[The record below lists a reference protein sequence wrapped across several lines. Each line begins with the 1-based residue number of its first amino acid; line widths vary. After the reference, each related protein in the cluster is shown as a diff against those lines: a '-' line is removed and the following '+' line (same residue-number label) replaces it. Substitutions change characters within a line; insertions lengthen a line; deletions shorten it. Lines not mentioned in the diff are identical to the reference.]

1 MCYETEFS
9 TDGWKTYLS
18 ENKIVESEV
27 KPDGFIRGMYAR
39 AMKHRQP
46 RYEAMAKWGV
56 TLDANDVMK
65 VRSADEFCELIAAAL
80 P

>member
-1 MCYETEFS
+1 
-9 TDGWKTYLS
+9 
-18 ENKIVESEV
+18 
-27 KPDGFIRGMYAR
+27 MYAR

>member
-1 MCYETEFS
+1 MCYNTEI
-9 TDGWKTYLS
+9 TTKLWNTYLH
-18 ENKIVESEV
+18 ENKRLESEV
-27 KPDGFIRGMYAR
+27 NPDEFIRWMYAR

-56 TLDANDVMK
+56 TLDAHDVVK
-65 VRSADEFCELIAAAL
+65 VRTADEFCELIAAAL